1 MFGYVRAF
9 PAELKLCEWEAY
21 RGVYCGLCR
30 RLGRRFGPFAR
41 LTLSYDFTF
50 LAVLGMALDE
60 RKPIFCR
67 RSCGINPLR
76 RCLHCEPNGRLD
88 ACCDI
93 AALTLW
99 YKLEDNIADGGF
111 FTRMGM
117 HLLRPLLRGP
127 YRIAQKAYP
136 ALDEIFAGE
145 MRHQRKLEAA
155 RTGSIDAACEPT
167 ARMMEAVL
175 GSLSEKEEERRVLM
189 RMGYLLGRYIYMA
202 DALDDREKDAKSGSY
217 NPFLVSG
224 GSPEQAVQRATD
236 SLYLTIGELGTT
248 YELLPTQHFSPIL
261 DNIIHL
267 GLRAAADELRIPR
280 KQRRKQNR

>member
-1 MFGYVRAF
+1 MFGYVRAY
-9 PAELKLCEWEAY
+9 PPELKLCEWEAY

-60 RKPIFCR
+60 EKPTFCR
-67 RSCGINPLR
+67 RSCGVNPLR
-76 RCLHCEPNGRLD
+76 RCLHCEPNSRLD

-99 YKLEDNIADGGF
+99 YKREDNLADGGF
-111 FTRMGM
+111 FTRLGM
-117 HLLRPLLRGP
+117 HLLRPLLAAP
-127 YRIAQKAYP
+127 YREAKEHYP
-136 ALDEIFAGE
+136 ELDALFAAE
-145 MRHQRKLEAA
+145 MQHQRALEAD
-155 RTGSIDAACEPT
+155 RTDNMDAACEPT

-175 GSLSEKEEERRVLM
+175 GSLCKEQDQHRVLQ

-202 DALDDREKDAKSGSY
+202 DALDDCDKDAKSGSY
-217 NPFLVSG
+217 NPFLAADA
-224 GSPEQAVQRATD
+224 PREQAIQRAHD
-236 SLYLTIGELGTT
+236 SLYLTIGELGAT
-248 YELLPTQHFSPIL
+248 YELLSTRHFSPIL

-267 GLRAAADELRIPR
+267 GLRATADELRTPR
-280 KQRRKQNR
+280 KQRRKQN